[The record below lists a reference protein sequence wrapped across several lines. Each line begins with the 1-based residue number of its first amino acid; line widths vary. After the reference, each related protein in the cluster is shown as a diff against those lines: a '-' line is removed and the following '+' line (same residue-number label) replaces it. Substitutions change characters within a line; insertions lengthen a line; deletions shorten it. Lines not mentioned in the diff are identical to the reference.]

1 MFAYFKG
8 TLVEVESQ
16 QKIVVDVQGV
26 GYLITVPTSLI
37 SKLPPRGNEIKVYV
51 YLGVRQDGMELYGF
65 LSREDKLMFE
75 KLISV
80 SGIGPKAAISIMSAL
95 TSTQLALAIA
105 TGDVKTLSTAPGVG
119 KKTSQRIILE
129 LKEKIEKEALDTLNV
144 SVELPAEQG
153 MEKEAVQ
160 ALMALG
166 YQTIEA
172 RQAVIHVK
180 DQAQDT
186 AELVRLALK
195 ALDKR

>member
-1 MFAYFKG
+1 MFAYLKG

-172 RQAVIHVK
+172 RQAVIHVRIRRRIL
-180 DQAQDT
+180 QNW
-186 AELVRLALK
+186 
-195 ALDKR
+195 

>member
-1 MFAYFKG
+1 MFAYLKG